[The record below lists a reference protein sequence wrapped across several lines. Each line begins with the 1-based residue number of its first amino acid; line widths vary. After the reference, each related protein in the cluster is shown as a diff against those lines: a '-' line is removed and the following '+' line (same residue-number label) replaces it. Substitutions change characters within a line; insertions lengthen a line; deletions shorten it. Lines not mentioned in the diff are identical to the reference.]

1 MTEKAVKS
9 EIQRLKGI
17 LKNAGVPEQK
27 QATLETVIFQ
37 LAVQRLKLEET
48 AQQIY
53 AEGVVCEY
61 NNGNGQQGTHE
72 NPLFRGYNSLWK
84 SYLAGLAAYT
94 AVLPKETKEEVTGT
108 SATVLELVKSKKAK
122 AKA

>member
-9 EIQRLKGI
+9 EIQRLNGI
-17 LKNAGVPEQK
+17 LEKAGVSEQR
-27 QATLETVIFQ
+27 QAALDTVIFN
-37 LAVQRLKLEET
+37 LAMMRCKLEET

-53 AEGVVCEY
+53 AEDVVSAY

-84 SYLAGLAAYT
+84 SYLAGLAVYT
-94 AVLPKETKEEVTGT
+94 AVLPKEMKEDAAGT
-108 SATVLELVKSKKAK
+108 SATVLELVKLKKAK